1 MLVAAALLAGLSACA
16 DRGIPV
22 QSPPTGAPSQEAT
35 EGASVEIAGAI
46 TALSSGSEEEFLLR
60 VVGKG
65 YLPITIDAGLGAPVR
80 QAGVIVAVPDG
91 FDTALT
97 DDELFDALLEVTQES
112 GESLIVVGYL
122 DVATG

>member
-1 MLVAAALLAGLSACA
+1 MLVAAAVLAGVAGCA

-22 QSPPTGAPSQEAT
+22 QSPPTSAPSKEAT
-35 EGASVEIAGAI
+35 EGASVEIVGSI
-46 TALSSGSEEEFLLR
+46 TPLSSGSEEEFLLR

-65 YLPITIDAGLGAPVR
+65 YLPITVDAGLGAPVR

-97 DDELFDALLEVTQES
+97 GDELFDALLEVTQES